1 MDNKLSELK
10 RRADKCPIKRFKAFI
25 GKANTQATLC
35 ADTGIEII
43 GWSGFDASDLNAK
56 SHRVELARFI
66 AAADPETILAL
77 LAELE
82 AKKQEHRVHAAR
94 LISERGVLRERI
106 AELEAEITNIVDS
119 HAETVAEL
127 RAKLEAKDERI
138 GELEAI
144 ATEYAGKFQK
154 AQDANKHLVIMSND
168 DKKRIAELEDIR
180 ANASQVFTEIG
191 NELGCNPDNES
202 IMMAIDALKEREK
215 RVVALAGGNADLWE
229 TMAARLEAA
238 EAKLATPVRL
248 PTTSG
253 RLGVAYTR
261 VIPEVIE
268 AIRAAGFTVEGDE

>member
-10 RRADKCPIKRFKAFI
+10 RRAEKCPIRRFKAFI

-82 AKKQEHRVHAAR
+82 AK
-94 LISERGVLRERI
+94 
-106 AELEAEITNIVDS
+106 
-119 HAETVAEL
+119 
-127 RAKLEAKDERI
+127 DERI
-138 GELEAI
+138 GELEVI

-154 AQDANKHLVIMSND
+154 AQDANKHLIIMSND
-168 DKKRIAELEDIR
+168 DKKRIAELE
-180 ANASQVFTEIG
+180 AH
-191 NELGCNPDNES
+191 NECL
-202 IMMAIDALKEREK
+202 LKK
-215 RVVALAGGNADLWE
+215 NADLTQQNIKLGE
-229 TMAARLEAA
+229 R
-238 EAKLATPVRL
+238 LATPVRL
-248 PTTSG
+248 PNKNDDEFWFDNVFQ
-253 RLGVAYTR
+253 VAKFDR
-261 VIPEVIE
+261 AVER